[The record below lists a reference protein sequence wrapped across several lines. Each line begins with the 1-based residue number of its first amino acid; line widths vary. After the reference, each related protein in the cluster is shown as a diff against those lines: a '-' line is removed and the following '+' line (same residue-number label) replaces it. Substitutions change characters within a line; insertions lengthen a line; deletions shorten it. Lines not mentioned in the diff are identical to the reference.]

1 MTYPPFAPHELRI
14 MAMMTPT
21 ATAVATSLSQTI
33 FRDCVPPEQASLSF
47 IEQVLAGMTAYP
59 LSARDIALGAIL
71 EMVEEGKATRGEDIR
86 RIILASERF
95 R

>member
-1 MTYPPFAPHELRI
+1 
-14 MAMMTPT
+14 MMTPT

-33 FRDCVPPEQASLSF
+33 FRDCVPPPEQASLSF

-71 EMVEEGKATRGEDIR
+71 EMVEEGKETRGEDIR